1 LNGQLLFR
9 NFAAILKLIVL
20 EKNAG
25 RLIWAAHRKS
35 LQYVAERL
43 KDCDID
49 VGQFF
54 FLRYILK
61 HQGISQEEIAGNLYL
76 DKTTV
81 SKGVNQLVKRGY
93 IQKKTN
99 PKDKRQN
106 RLLITQKA
114 VQMEGKIDTIY
125 QDINVFLFN
134 GLTEKELNQLTAILQ
149 KIV

>member
-1 LNGQLLFR
+1 
-9 NFAAILKLIVL
+9 L
-20 EKNAG
+20 ENNAG

-35 LQYVAERL
+35 IQHATERL

-61 HQGISQEEIAGNLYL
+61 HQGISQEEIAGHLYL

-81 SKGVNQLVKRGY
+81 SKGVNQLVSRGY

-99 PKDKRQN
+99 PKDKREK
-106 RLLITQKA
+106 RLY
-114 VQMEGKIDTIY
+114 V
-125 QDINVFLFN
+125 
-134 GLTEKELNQLTAILQ
+134 TEKAFGMEAEINTIFQEINAAMFNALSEKEMNQLTKILK

>member
-1 LNGQLLFR
+1 
-9 NFAAILKLIVL
+9 L

-43 KDCDID
+43 RDCDID

-61 HQGISQEEIAGNLYL
+61 HQGISQEEIASNLYL

-81 SKGVNQLVKRGY
+81 SKGVNQLVGRGY

-99 PKDKRQN
+99 PKDKREKQ
-106 RLLITQKA
+106 LFVTQKA
-114 VQMEGKIDTIY
+114 AGMEEKIDTIY
-125 QDINVFLFN
+125 EEINAAMFN
-134 GLTEKELNQLTAILQ
+134 ALSEKEMNQLTKILQ

>member
-1 LNGQLLFR
+1 M
-9 NFAAILKLIVL
+9 

-25 RLIWAAHRKS
+25 RLISVVHRKA
-35 LQYVAERL
+35 LQYVATKL

-81 SKGVNQLVKRGY
+81 SKGVNQLVLRGY

-99 PKDKRQN
+99 PKDKREK
-106 RLLITQKA
+106 RLFVTPKA
-114 VQMEGKIDTIY
+114 ISMEEKIDTVY
-125 QDINVFLFN
+125 QGINAFLFQ
-134 GLTEKELNQLTAILQ
+134 GLTEKELDQLTKILQ
-149 KIV
+149 KIVEKFPSEKIYQYE

>member
-1 LNGQLLFR
+1 LG
-9 NFAAILKLIVL
+9 
-20 EKNAG
+20 KNAG

-35 LQYVAERL
+35 LQHAAEKL

-61 HQGISQEEIAGNLYL
+61 HQGISQEGIAGNLYL

-81 SKGVNQLVKRGY
+81 SKGVSQLAQRGY

-99 PKDKRQN
+99 PKDKREK
-106 RLLITQKA
+106 RLFVTKKA
-114 VQMEGKIDTIY
+114 IDMEEKIDTIY
-125 QDINVFLFN
+125 KEINANIFN
-134 GLTEKELNQLTAILQ
+134 VLTEKEMDQLTKILQ